1 MRQQNIKFMS
11 LASILKVFLPKDKVF
26 FSLFE
31 EVSATLVQ
39 MGDVFNKAIRE
50 TDLSKRDAMLKQ
62 LEELEHKNDET
73 THRIFI
79 ELGSNF
85 ITPLDRE
92 DIHYLATSLD
102 DIADYLWGAAKRIVN
117 YQIDDKFNTVQAF
130 GSIINESIGAIN
142 TAING
147 LRDMKNLRDI
157 TSSCVKVNSLE
168 NDADD
173 LLDTTM
179 MKLFNSNVNP
189 IELIKQKD
197 IFQMLEVVTDK
208 CEDAANVVESI
219 IIKYA

>member
-1 MRQQNIKFMS
+1 MS
-11 LASILKVFLPKDKVF
+11 FDSILKIFLPKDKVF
-26 FSLFE
+26 YTLFE
-31 EVSATLVQ
+31 EVASTLVL
-39 MGDVFNKAIRE
+39 MGDTFKKAMNEKDI
-50 TDLSKRDAMLKQ
+50 SKRDVLLKT

-73 THRIFI
+73 THRLFI

-102 DIADYLWGAAKRIVN
+102 DIADYIWGAAKRVVN
-117 YQIDDKFNTVQAF
+117 YQIEDEHNTLAAF
-130 GSIINESIGAIN
+130 AEVISKSINAIN
-142 TAING
+142 TAIYG
-147 LRDMKNLRDI
+147 LRDMKDLRAI
-157 TSSCVKVNSLE
+157 TAACVIVNSLE

-173 LLDTTM
+173 LLDAAM
-179 MKLFNSNVNP
+179 MRLFSSNISAV
-189 IELIKQKD
+189 ELIKQKD

>member
-1 MRQQNIKFMS
+1 MS
-11 LASILKVFLPKDKVF
+11 FSSVLKIFLPKDKVF
-26 FSLFE
+26 YSLFE
-31 EVSATLVQ
+31 EVSTTLVL
-39 MGDVFNKAIRE
+39 MGETFKKAMNE
-50 TDLSKRDAMLKQ
+50 KDLSKRDVLLKT

-73 THRIFI
+73 THRLFI

-102 DIADYLWGAAKRIVN
+102 DIADYIWGAAKRVVN
-117 YQIDDKFNTVQAF
+117 YQIQDEHNTLGAF
-130 GSIINESIGAIN
+130 AEVISKSINAIN
-142 TAING
+142 TAIYG
-147 LRDMKNLRDI
+147 LRDMKDLRAI
-157 TSSCVKVNSLE
+157 TAACVIVNSLE

-173 LLDTTM
+173 LLDTAM
-179 MKLFNSNVNP
+179 MRLFSSNISAV
-189 IELIKQKD
+189 ELIKQKD

>member
-1 MRQQNIKFMS
+1 MAFGSVLKF
-11 LASILKVFLPKDKVF
+11 FLPKDRIF
-26 FSLFE
+26 YSLFE
-31 EVSATLVQ
+31 EVASTLVL
-39 MGDVFNKAIRE
+39 MGDTFRAALQEK
-50 TDLSKRDAMLKQ
+50 DLSKRDAMLRS

-73 THRIFI
+73 THKLFI

-102 DIADYLWGAAKRIVN
+102 DIADYIWGAAKRIVN
-117 YQIDDKFNTVQAF
+117 YQIDDQYNTLPAF
-130 GSIINESIGAIN
+130 AEIISKSIAAIN
-142 TAING
+142 TSVYG
-147 LRDMKNLRDI
+147 LRGMKNLRDI
-157 TSSCVKVNSLE
+157 AASCVIVNSLE

-179 MKLFNSNVNP
+179 MKLFSSNISAV
-189 IELIKQKD
+189 ELIKQKD

>member
-1 MRQQNIKFMS
+1 MS
-11 LASILKVFLPKDKVF
+11 FDSILKIFLPKDKVF
-26 FSLFE
+26 YTLFE
-31 EVSATLVQ
+31 EVASTLVL
-39 MGDVFNKAIRE
+39 MGDTFKKAMNEKDI
-50 TDLSKRDAMLKQ
+50 SKRDVLLKT

-73 THRIFI
+73 THRLFI

-102 DIADYLWGAAKRIVN
+102 DIADYIWGAAKRVVN
-117 YQIDDKFNTVQAF
+117 YQIEDEHNTLAAF
-130 GSIINESIGAIN
+130 AEVISKSINAIN
-142 TAING
+142 TAIYG
-147 LRDMKNLRDI
+147 LRDLKDLRAI
-157 TSSCVKVNSLE
+157 TAACVIVNSLE

-173 LLDTTM
+173 LLDAAM
-179 MKLFNSNVNP
+179 MRLFSSNISAV
-189 IELIKQKD
+189 ELIKQKD

>member
-1 MRQQNIKFMS
+1 MS
-11 LASILKVFLPKDKVF
+11 FSSVLKIFLPKDKVF
-26 FSLFE
+26 YSLFE
-31 EVSATLVQ
+31 EVSTTLVL
-39 MGDVFNKAIRE
+39 MGETFKKAMNE
-50 TDLSKRDAMLKQ
+50 KDLSKRDVLLKT

-73 THRIFI
+73 THRLFI

-102 DIADYLWGAAKRIVN
+102 DIADYIWGAAKRVVN
-117 YQIDDKFNTVQAF
+117 YQIQDEHNTLAAF
-130 GSIINESIGAIN
+130 AEVISKSINAIN
-142 TAING
+142 TAIYG
-147 LRDMKNLRDI
+147 LRDMKDLRAI
-157 TSSCVKVNSLE
+157 TAACVIVNSLE

-173 LLDTTM
+173 LLDTAM
-179 MKLFNSNVNP
+179 MRLFSSNISAV
-189 IELIKQKD
+189 ELIKQKD

>member
-1 MRQQNIKFMS
+1 MSFSSIIK
-11 LASILKVFLPKDKVF
+11 IFLPKDKVF

-31 EVSATLVQ
+31 EVATTLVQ
-39 MGDVFNKAIRE
+39 MGDTFKNALNEK
-50 TDLSKRDAMLKQ
+50 DLVKRDAMLMS

-102 DIADYLWGAAKRIVN
+102 DIADYIWGAAKRVVN
-117 YQIDDKFNTVQAF
+117 YQIDDRHNTLEAYAE
-130 GSIINESIGAIN
+130 IICKAIKAIN
-142 TAING
+142 TAIHA
-147 LRDMKNLRDI
+147 LRDMKDLRAI
-157 TSSCVKVNSLE
+157 TAACVAVNSLE
-168 NDADD
+168 NAADD

-179 MKLFNSNVNP
+179 MRLFSSNISAV
-189 IELIKQKD
+189 ELIKQKD